1 LAYNV
6 LKGSVAGSVDQHAD
20 QEIDGVKVFKSTI
33 SASVFYD
40 TDAESPCATMK
51 DVAITEIKGAARNS
65 ILTYNGGT
73 GVQANFSLIYEK
85 NTLFTDKLQAK
96 EIAGSGRRLVQLPA
110 DKFIEPIRAEY
121 INHGPGLSDI
131 RGTLQT
137 NIGAGLVFDGDS
149 ITLSVS
155 AAGGL
160 NMLNGQLVID
170 PTRAENIITS
180 GQALS
185 EDDLLVVA
193 DVSKRKVN
201 KVTLSQLYDNYI
213 DAKVAKP
220 AGNKNE
226 IQFKN
231 RRKFDSSSKLTYDDS
246 KSLLK
251 NEGAFRTLEAQIE
264 NSLVCLGA
272 IHKSIKNVSSEA
284 VYEVQPSDHTLLVDT
299 YKCAVKIILPA
310 AINNKGR
317 VIVVKKTNT
326 DKYNIR
332 STPVV
337 IESAGDLIDQ
347 KEQIAIKMNYAVREL
362 HSDGVSWWVTGAT
375 GT

>member
-1 LAYNV
+1 MAYNV

-51 DVAITEIKGAARNS
+51 DVAITEINGATRNS

-73 GVQANFSLIYEK
+73 AVQANFSLIYEK
-85 NTLFTDKLQAK
+85 NTLFTEKLVAK
-96 EIAGSGRRLVQLPA
+96 QIAGSGRRLVELPA
-110 DKFIEPIRAEY
+110 NKFIEPISAQY
-121 INHGPGLSDI
+121 IHHGPGLSDV
-131 RGTLQT
+131 RGILQP
-137 NIGAGLVFDGDS
+137 NLGAGIRIEDEK

-155 AAGGL
+155 PLGAL
-160 NMLNGQLVID
+160 NLQNEQLVVD
-170 PTRAENIITS
+170 PSRAENIVS
-180 GQALS
+180 NGQTLS
-185 EDDLLVVA
+185 EDDLLVVS
-193 DVSKRKVN
+193 DVSKRRVN
-201 KVTLSQLYDNYI
+201 NVTLSQLYDNYI
-213 DAKVAKP
+213 DTRIAKP

-231 RRKFDSSSKLTYDDS
+231 RRKFDSSSKLTYDDNS
-246 KSLLK
+246 SLLK
-251 NEGAFRTLEAQIE
+251 NEGVFNTLEAQVE
-264 NSLVCLGA
+264 NSLICRGS
-272 IHKSIKNVSSEA
+272 IHKNIKMISNESL
-284 VYEVQPSDHTLLVDT
+284 YEIQPPDHTLLVDT
-299 YKCAVKIILPA
+299 YKCAVKIILPPA
-310 AINNKGR
+310 VNNKGR
-317 VIVVKKTNT
+317 IIVVKKTNT

-347 KEQIAIKMNYAVREL
+347 KEQISIKMNYAVREL
-362 HSDGVSWWVTGAT
+362 HSDGVSWWITGAT